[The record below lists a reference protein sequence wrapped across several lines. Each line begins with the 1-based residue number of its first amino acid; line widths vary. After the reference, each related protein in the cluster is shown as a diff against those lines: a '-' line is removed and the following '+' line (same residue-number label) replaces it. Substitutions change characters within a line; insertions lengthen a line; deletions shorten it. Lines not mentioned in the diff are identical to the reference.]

1 MPVEFRPNPARHIPD
16 GFVALV
22 FLAAAALKIWD
33 PPGFALAIARLELAP
48 RGLIGPAAILLPWI
62 ELAAGLALLL
72 PSWRA
77 SGRVLAGGLLALF
90 SVVLAVALV
99 QGSASSCGCFGADGG
114 FFSRLDVGLVR
125 NLLLGGLLAL
135 SCRRSE
141 PASPASATP
150 R

>member
-1 MPVEFRPNPARHIPD
+1 MPADFRPNPARHIS
-16 GFVALV
+16 GGMVALV

-33 PPGFALAIARLELAP
+33 PPGFALAIARLQVAP
-48 RGLIGPAAILLPWI
+48 RALIGPAAILLPWI
-62 ELAAGLALLL
+62 ELAAAVALLW
-72 PSWRA
+72 PSWRS
-77 SGRVLAGGLLALF
+77 SGRVLAGALLALF

-99 QGSASSCGCFGADGG
+99 QGRASSCGCFGVDGG
-114 FFSRLDVGLVR
+114 FFSRLDVGLLR

-135 SCRRSE
+135 SCRRSG